1 MSDYQ
6 DLCEMYGRSP
16 SDPDFIDDLIDS
28 VSQESVIEQEDYEWY
43 EENENKNHYQ
53 LLMDQL
59 DSVDM
64 ILELDV
70 PEKARFSF
78 LVMIHAHVVS
88 TIEGYL
94 AGVFIHQVCNSE
106 ELTRKLVE
114 SDPEFSKRKFTLRE
128 IYQEKD
134 TLKITVSSYLKDL
147 IFHDIKKVKPMY
159 ETVLNH
165 NFSGISWLFKAV
177 EVRHHCVHRAGYN
190 KDGEKTFISIES
202 ITDLLNNVTDLAG
215 EINFTIE
222 KMHTS
227 L

>member
-6 DLCEMYGRSP
+6 DLCEMFGRSP
-16 SDPDFIDDLIDS
+16 NDPDFIDDLIDD
-28 VSQESVIEQEDYEWY
+28 VSGDTILEQEDYEWY
-43 EENENKNHYQ
+43 EENENRKHYQ
-53 LLMDQL
+53 LLIDQL
-59 DSVDM
+59 ESVDL
-64 ILELDV
+64 IRELNV

-114 SDPEFSKRKFTLRE
+114 SDPEFSKRKLTLRE
-128 IYQEKD
+128 IYQEKE
-134 TLKITVSSYLKDL
+134 TLKVTVASYLKGL
-147 IFHDIKKVKPMY
+147 IFHDIKKIKPMY
-159 ETVLNH
+159 EVVLNH
-165 NFSGISWLFKAV
+165 KFSDLSWLFKAV

-190 KDGEKTFISIES
+190 KDGERVDISVGS
-202 ITDLLNNVTDLAG
+202 IADLLNSANDLAI
-215 EINFTIE
+215 EIDSTVDTVQRE
-222 KMHTS
+222 

>member
-6 DLCEMYGRSP
+6 DLCEMFGRSP
-16 SDPDFIDDLIDS
+16 NDPDFIDDLIDDIS
-28 VSQESVIEQEDYEWY
+28 GDTILEQEDYEWY
-43 EENENKNHYQ
+43 EENENRKHYQ
-53 LLMDQL
+53 LLIDQL
-59 DSVDM
+59 ESVDL
-64 ILELDV
+64 IRELDV

-114 SDPEFSKRKFTLRE
+114 SDPEFSKRKLTLRE
-128 IYQEKD
+128 IYQEKE
-134 TLKITVSSYLKDL
+134 TLKVTVASYLKGL
-147 IFHDIKKVKPMY
+147 IFHDIKKIKPMY
-159 ETVLNH
+159 EVVLNH
-165 NFSGISWLFKAV
+165 KFSDLSWLFKAV

-190 KDGEKTFISIES
+190 KDGERVDISVGS
-202 ITDLLNNVTDLAG
+202 IADLLNSANDLAI
-215 EINFTIE
+215 EIDSTVDTVQRE
-222 KMHTS
+222 

>member
-6 DLCEMYGRSP
+6 DLCAMYGRSP
-16 SDPDFIDDLIDS
+16 SDPDFIDDLIDEIS
-28 VSQESVIEQEDYEWY
+28 RESTLEQEDYEWY
-43 EENENKNHYQ
+43 EENENKKHYQ
-53 LLMDQL
+53 LLVDQL
-59 DSVDM
+59 ESVDM

-128 IYQEKD
+128 IYQEKE
-134 TLKITVSSYLKDL
+134 TLKVTVASYLKDL
-147 IFHDIKKVKPMY
+147 IFHDLKKIKPMY

-165 NFSGISWLFKAV
+165 KFSDLSWLFKAV
-177 EVRHHCVHRAGYN
+177 EIRHHCVHRAGYN
-190 KDGEKTFISIES
+190 KDGEKVDISVES
-202 ITDLLNNVTDLAG
+202 IADLLNNVNDLAG
-215 EINFTIE
+215 EIDSTIE
-222 KMHTS
+222 TVHS
-227 L
+227 GL